1 MADIINIQS
10 EDKDIIESFK
20 KGNKNAFNILVLKY
34 QSRIYWLV
42 RRFVLDHD
50 DANDL
55 TQEIF
60 LKLYNSLNNFRGD
73 STFFTYIYRISVN
86 ICLNHLK
93 KNKVIAKY
101 IKNHDSNVTEIKS
114 DEKNSEEIFDNQLN
128 EKIIKRAI
136 QTLPEQQKAVFTLRF
151 YEELSY
157 DEIASILDTTVGG
170 LKANYFHAFKKI
182 QSFLQKEKNK
192 IY

>member
-42 RRFVLDHD
+42 RKFVLDHD

-60 LKLYNSLNNFRGD
+60 LKLYNSLNNFRGE

-101 IKNHDSNVTEIKS
+101 TKNYDSNVTEIKS